1 MDTGDNGMFTIR
13 RIMLLCLKLTAILIF
28 LFFGVI
34 YYLGKYDCHTSAEDV
49 ARLKQLSELYPR
61 YYFEFDCE
69 FYLIVKSL
77 EPITEKSDQEVV
89 DIYNKFFEDD
99 NGKLKRK
106 TSFVYL
112 NLYDSNGCFQ
122 YQLIHDWRENAY
134 VKQNQEFY

>member
-1 MDTGDNGMFTIR
+1 MEDVERVITIR
-13 RIMLLCLKLTAILIF
+13 RLILLCLKMAALLVF
-28 LFFGVI
+28 LFLGAI
-34 YYLGKYDCHTSAEDV
+34 YYLGKYDCHPSAEDV
-49 ARLKQLSELYPR
+49 ARLKKMSELYPR
-61 YYFEFDCE
+61 YHFKFDCE

-112 NLYDSNGCFQ
+112 NLYDSKGRCQ

-134 VKQNQEFY
+134 VKQNQDFY